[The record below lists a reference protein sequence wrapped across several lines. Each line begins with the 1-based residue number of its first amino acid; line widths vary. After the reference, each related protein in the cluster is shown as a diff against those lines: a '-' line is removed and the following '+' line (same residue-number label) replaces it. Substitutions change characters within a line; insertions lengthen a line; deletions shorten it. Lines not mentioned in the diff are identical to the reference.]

1 MQENDFVKIPKF
13 LLSNTCQKSPDF
25 KVIAMSI
32 QVKNV
37 SIKLK

>member
-1 MQENDFVKIPKF
+1 MQENDFVKNLKC
-13 LLSNTCQKSPDF
+13 LLNNTCQKSPIF

-37 SIKLK
+37 SY